1 MNKIILAFAFML
13 FLTTITASA
22 QSDVSRKEGKGEQGI
37 CLTQDEM
44 VLYNLINDMRKQ
56 NKLAILP
63 LSGNL
68 CIVARTHIED
78 LISWKPQDQG
88 CTLNSWSSNGKW
100 SACCNGK
107 DPSSTRCMN
116 NKPSELTSYSGL
128 GFELVYWEEESA
140 TAYEA
145 YESWKQLDASREML
159 LGKGKWQSKSWKAI
173 GVSIKDGYAL
183 IWLGDKQDVLMD
195 IGICGSDTLVQSMK
209 KGNVNPNVVPAAE
222 RRKPSET
229 EAKPAEISQVK
240 QTPAS
245 SDNPFYVIVAS
256 LKTEQLAREKI
267 AELKLEGYKDIILV
281 TLQGKFR
288 ISIGSYPT
296 EAKAKSRMK
305 ELKVRF
311 PDCWL
316 LHK

>member
-13 FLTTITASA
+13 FFNVINTSA
-22 QSDVSRKEGKGEQGI
+22 QSDVSRKEGKGQQGI

-56 NKLAILP
+56 NKLSVLP

-78 LISWKPQDQG
+78 LLTWKPQDQG
-88 CTLNSWSSNGKW
+88 CNLNSWSSNGKW

-107 DPSSTRCMN
+107 DPSSIKCMN
-116 NKPSELTSYSGL
+116 NKPAELTSYNGL

-145 YESWKQLDASREML
+145 YDSWKQLDASREMI
-159 LGKGKWQSKSWKAI
+159 LGKGKWQTKSWKAI

-209 KGNVNPNVVPAAE
+209 NSNAMAAPVAD
-222 RRKPSET
+222 RRKPT
-229 EAKPAEISQVK
+229 ENQVK
-240 QTPAS
+240 PVEADQVKGVAS
-245 SDNPFYVIVAS
+245 STENPYFVIVAS
-256 LKTEQLAREKI
+256 LKTDQLAREKM
-267 AELKLEGYKDIILV
+267 AELKLEGYKDLILV
-281 TLQGKFR
+281 TLQDKYR
-288 ISIGSYPT
+288 VSIGSYAT
-296 EAKAKSRMK
+296 EAKAKARMK
-305 ELKVRF
+305 ELKARF